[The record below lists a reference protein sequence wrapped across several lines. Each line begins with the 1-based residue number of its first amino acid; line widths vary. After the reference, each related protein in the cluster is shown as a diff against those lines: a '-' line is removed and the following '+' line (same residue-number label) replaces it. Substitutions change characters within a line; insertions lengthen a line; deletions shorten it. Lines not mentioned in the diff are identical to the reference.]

1 MRRVNSRQYAA
12 LGLVGALL
20 TVGTARAV
28 DVTWNFDGA
37 TPLAASI
44 GSGTM
49 AYYDPSTTGW
59 GPLKTQFGTPSSL
72 GLPAFPNGASG
83 GVMHVPATAPHEGYH
98 VLLDGA
104 AATTSAYTMIWDF
117 LSPASADGDW
127 RGLLQTGLANNNDG
141 DFFIH
146 NSASGGIGIL
156 GSYQGSIA
164 PNAWN
169 RIALTRTASGTM
181 SKYINGVRVGVQS
194 STDTRFALGSSFLL
208 FADEDGETA
217 PGYVSS
223 FRHVDGVLSDE
234 QLRLLGN
241 VSSAGATVAGPTI
254 PDPPLPP
261 PTPLPP
267 LFGRTQ
273 IMGHRGGG
281 TLAPEN
287 TLAAIEKGFEAGIDL
302 VEIDLHLTAD
312 GHAVVFHDSTLD
324 RTTNGTGPI
333 ANLTLAQVRQLD
345 AGSWFGPEY
354 AGEKVP
360 TLTEALQFIN
370 GRGRTILDVKVAP
383 TQAFRDA
390 VHAAIVASGA
400 SLDDIWLWPSSGS
413 YTSDPRF
420 GTAEVQLLNSFPGN
434 LSDANLQE
442 LKASGIDGLS
452 VTDDNLT
459 QEIVNAFHR
468 NGMWVDAY
476 TVNSPARMAELVAM
490 GVDSIETDRPD
501 LMADIVFAGDA
512 DGDFDVD
519 GADFLA
525 LQRQPEFASNLASWQ
540 ATFGNARGIPA
551 AASAA
556 AGAVPEPACAALAL
570 ALSGA
575 FVVIALMKR
584 TPHVIAAEGT
594 APLSSSISGATKTSH
609 GDSDANNVPLT

>member
-1 MRRVNSRQYAA
+1 MGANGGRWRTMAA
-12 LGLVGALL
+12 LVCAHVLAAGA
-20 TVGTARAV
+20 ARAV

-59 GPLKTQFGTPSSL
+59 GPVKTQFGTPASL

-83 GVMHVPATAPHEGYH
+83 GVMRVPATAPQEGYQ
-98 VLLDGA
+98 VLPGGA
-104 AATTSAYTMIWDF
+104 AASTSAYTMIWDF
-117 LSPASADGDW
+117 LSPTSADGDW
-127 RGLLQTGLANNNDG
+127 RGLLQTSLANNNDG
-141 DFFIH
+141 DFFIQ
-146 NSASGGIGIL
+146 NSPSGGIGIL

-164 PNAWN
+164 PNSWN
-169 RIALTRTASGTM
+169 RIALTRSASGTM
-181 SKYINGVRVGVQS
+181 RKFINGVRVGVQS
-194 STDTRFALGSSFLL
+194 STDPRFTLGSSFLL

-223 FRHVDGVLSDE
+223 FRYVDSVLSDE
-234 QLRLLGN
+234 QVRLLGN
-241 VSSAGATVAGPTI
+241 VSSAGTTVAGPTI
-254 PDPPLPP
+254 PDPPPP
-261 PTPLPP
+261 APTPTPP

-287 TLAAIEKGFEAGIDL
+287 TLAAIEKGFEVGIDL

-333 ANLTLAQVRQLD
+333 ANLTLAQVKQLD
-345 AGSWFGPEY
+345 AGSWFGAEY

-360 TLTEALQFIN
+360 TLTEALQLIN
-370 GRGRTILDVKVAP
+370 GRGRTILDVKVPA

-400 SLDDIWLWPSSGS
+400 SLDDIWVWPSSGS

-420 GTAEVQLLNSFPGN
+420 GNAEVQLLSSVPGN
-434 LSDANLQE
+434 LSDASLQA

-452 VTDDNLT
+452 VGDGSIT
-459 QEIVNAFHR
+459 QEAINAFHR

-476 TVNSPARMAELVAM
+476 TVNSPARMAELIAM

-501 LMADIVFAGDA
+501 LMADLVFAGDA

-519 GADFLA
+519 GADLLA
-525 LQRQPEFASNLASWQ
+525 WQRQPGFASNLAAWKE
-540 ATFGNARGIPA
+540 TFGHARGIPA
-551 AASAA
+551 EASAA
-556 AGAVPEPACAALAL
+556 GQRVAEPAAATLVL
-570 ALSGA
+570 
-575 FVVIALMKR
+575 VVACVAVSAR
-584 TPHVIAAEGT
+584 RRRAA
-594 APLSSSISGATKTSH
+594 
-609 GDSDANNVPLT
+609 